1 MNEIETNKLSHV
13 CGGAGR
19 PTPAPSPSAAPH
31 TTPTGSTGSA
41 AALNPFTY
49 WTNVWTN
56 AMTAPLTF
64 APPFSTTPLFP
75 TPFY

>member
-1 MNEIETNKLSHV
+1 MKDIETSDLSHV

-19 PTPAPSPSAAPH
+19 ATPSPSA
-31 TTPTGSTGSA
+31 SSA
-41 AALNPFTY
+41 DALNPFTY

-56 AMTAPLTF
+56 VLTAPMVY

-75 TPFY
+75 TPFH

>member
-1 MNEIETNKLSHV
+1 MKEIETNSLSLV
-13 CGGAGR
+13 CGAAGAGR
-19 PTPAPSPSAAPH
+19 PLPSASA
-31 TTPTGSTGSA
+31 SSA

-56 AMTAPLTF
+56 ALTAPMVY

-75 TPFY
+75 TPFH

>member
-1 MNEIETNKLSHV
+1 MKDIETSNLSHV

-19 PTPAPSPSAAPH
+19 ATPASSAG
-31 TTPTGSTGSA
+31 T
-41 AALNPFTY
+41 LNPFTY

-56 AMTAPLTF
+56 VLTAPMVY

-75 TPFY
+75 TPFH

>member
-1 MNEIETNKLSHV
+1 MKEIETSNLSNV
-13 CGGAGR
+13 CGAAGR
-19 PTPAPSPSAAPH
+19 ATPSPPPS
-31 TTPTGSTGSA
+31 SE

-56 AMTAPLTF
+56 ALTAPMVY

-75 TPFY
+75 TPFH

>member
-1 MNEIETNKLSHV
+1 MKEIETSNLSHV

-19 PTPAPSPSAAPH
+19 ATPSASASSA
-31 TTPTGSTGSA
+31 GS
-41 AALNPFTY
+41 LNPFTY

-56 AMTAPLTF
+56 AMTAPLLY

-75 TPFY
+75 TPFH